1 MAFNGSSW
9 VTSGVNGVNRYALS
23 LGLNYQISSR
33 HTPNSGVW
41 NTGTWFKTELRYDGA
56 TGPVFLDVR
65 DGSYKKNN
73 LMLAT
78 SLVFAF

>member
-1 MAFNGSSW
+1 MW
-9 VTSGVNGVNRYALS
+9 
-23 LGLNYQISSR
+23 
-33 HTPNSGVW
+33 P
-41 NTGTWFKTELRYDGA
+41 TGTWFKTELRYDGA
-56 TGPVFLDVR
+56 TGRVFEQLK